1 MNAPQTL
8 TPDTKTE
15 VETKANT
22 EETGWLRPRRMS
34 NYMLWGT
41 LGFFA
46 ILILWA
52 ALTDIDRT
60 VHATGRVVPTAQ
72 LQRISNLEGGIIGR
86 VLVSAGDTVRE
97 GQPLLRLDPTI
108 AESDYSVGQSSLAA
122 LDAKIERLTAEVTG
136 RQPRFASSQDSAAQE
151 QIEIE
156 RSLYRSRQ
164 ADLASLMQ
172 ASSARLVQTQRAVN
186 EAEAN
191 RAAAVA
197 ARDAAQQQ
205 VSLLR
210 PLVESGIEPQMS
222 LLQAERQANVSS
234 SQAVAASAAISR
246 AQSSVAEARAAMVQA
261 RQEWTA
267 IAGAELAAAQAEA
280 ASRREAQPALANR
293 LDRTVVR
300 SPLAGTVNRV
310 LINTVGGIARPG
322 EPLLEIVPSQSGLTI
337 EASVRPSDIAFVRAG
352 QRSLVKITAYD
363 YSIYGGMEGKVVGIS
378 PDAIVNEQTGEPY
391 YTVRIRTET
400 DTLVSPAG
408 QRLPISPGMVADV
421 NLIGD
426 QRSILSYFLTPF
438 TRLRE
443 TAFRE

>member
-1 MNAPQTL
+1 MNEQPNLPAGN
-8 TPDTKTE
+8 DSDEASGKE
-15 VETKANT
+15 RN
-22 EETGWLRPRRMS
+22 WLQPRRMS

-41 LGFFA
+41 LAFFA
-46 ILILWA
+46 ILIAWA
-52 ALTDIDRT
+52 AFTKIDRT
-60 VHATGRVVPTAQ
+60 VHASGRVVPTAQ
-72 LQRISNLEGGIIGR
+72 LQRISNLEGGIVGR
-86 VLVSAGDTVRE
+86 VLVSAGDKVRE

-136 RQPRFASSQDSAAQE
+136 RQPRFANAQDPAVRE

-164 ADLASLMQ
+164 ADLASLTE
-172 ASSARLVQTQRAVN
+172 ASRARLLQAQRAVN

-197 ARDAAQQQ
+197 GRDAARQQ
-205 VSLLR
+205 VDLLR
-210 PLVESGIEPQMS
+210 PLVESGIEPQLS

-234 SQAVAASAAISR
+234 SQAIAATATISR
-246 AQSSVAEARAAMVQA
+246 ARSSVAEAQAAMVQA
-261 RQEWTA
+261 RQDWTA
-267 IAGAELAAAQAEA
+267 TAGAELAAAQAEA

-310 LINTVGGIARPG
+310 LINTVGGTARPG

-337 EASVRPSDIAFVRAG
+337 EAAVRPSDIAFVRAG

-363 YSIYGGMEGKVVGIS
+363 YSIYGGMEGRVIGIS
-378 PDAIVNEQTGEPY
+378 PDAIVNEQTGEAF
-391 YTVRIRTET
+391 YTVRIRTES
-400 DTLVSPAG
+400 DTLLSPAG
-408 QRLPISPGMVADV
+408 QRLPISSGMVADV
-421 NLIGD
+421 SLIGD
-426 QRSILSYFLTPF
+426 KRSILSYILTPF
-438 TRLRE
+438 TRLQE